1 MKKISSRNIFYSL
14 PAFSFAIPTFP
25 VMIMLPAFFAEVHN
39 FDIAIIGT
47 YIFLA
52 KIIDIASDPIVGWIN
67 DKKILN
73 RKVLIILGSVL
84 CSIGLYKLFIQK
96 QIDYDAYLL
105 VWISVLYLGWTL
117 FQIPYLSIGYDLE
130 KDYFLRT
137 KISANRELFILFG
150 LFFSLGFPMFFN
162 FSNAEL
168 LSLIVYIA
176 IFSGFVGVIVMLNKI
191 PDNRKTNK
199 DVELKSVFKNLKNN
213 NLLVRL
219 MFAWFIN
226 SLANVFPMILFSFY
240 VSYVLGGND
249 SDRQVVLFY
258 YFLFAILGV
267 PFWTYVSKRFGKKRT
282 WVTSLI
288 LSAFFFIFVLFL
300 SKGDIHFFIII
311 SCITGFCL
319 GADLIIPPSI
329 QADLS
334 DVHLNKFK
342 EDISGILF
350 SLITFFNK
358 LSFAVASLFVFS
370 ILSYLN
376 FEANEEINPETKIFI
391 ICSYALTP
399 ILLKCLSSFILMS
412 FRITEMDLKKIQKKI
427 YHMNSSLM
435 KTKY

>member
-1 MKKISSRNIFYSL
+1 
-14 PAFSFAIPTFP
+14 
-25 VMIMLPAFFAEVHN
+25 MLPAFFAEVHN

-73 RKVLIILGSVL
+73 RKLLIILGSVL

-137 KISANRELFILFG
+137 KLSANRELFILFG

-176 IFSGFVGVIVMLNKI
+176 IFSGFIGVLVMLNKI

-412 FRITEMDLKKIQKKI
+412 FRITEMDLKKKFRKKFMVEI
-427 YHMNSSLM
+427 FFFFED
-435 KTKY
+435 

>member
-1 MKKISSRNIFYSL
+1 MR
-14 PAFSFAIPTFP
+14 
-25 VMIMLPAFFAEVHN
+25 PAFFAEVHN

-67 DKKILN
+67 DRKILN

-137 KISANRELFILFG
+137 KLSANRELFILFG

-176 IFSGFVGVIVMLNKI
+176 IFSGFIGVLVMLNKI

-399 ILLKCLSSFILMS
+399 IVLKCLSSFILMS

-427 YHMNSSLM
+427 YG
-435 KTKY
+435 

>member
-1 MKKISSRNIFYSL
+1 ELVKKISSRNIFYSL

-39 FDIAIIGT
+39 FDIAIIGI

-137 KISANRELFILFG
+137 KLSANRELFILFG

-176 IFSGFVGVIVMLNKI
+176 IFSGFIGVLVMLYKI

-267 PFWTYVSKRFGKKRT
+267 PFWTYLSKRFGKKRT

-358 LSFAVASLFVFS
+358 LSFAIASLFTFS

-399 ILLKCLSSFILMS
+399 IVLKCLSSFILMS
-412 FRITEMDLKKIQKKI
+412 FRITETDLKKIQKKI
-427 YHMNSSLM
+427 YG
-435 KTKY
+435 

>member
-1 MKKISSRNIFYSL
+1 
-14 PAFSFAIPTFP
+14 
-25 VMIMLPAFFAEVHN
+25 MLPAFFAEVHN
-39 FDIAIIGT
+39 FDIAIIGI

-52 KIIDIASDPIVGWIN
+52 KLIDIVSDPVVGWIN

-73 RKVLIILGSVL
+73 RKFLIILGSIL
-84 CSIGLYKLFIQK
+84 CSIGLYKLFIQNK
-96 QIDYDAYLL
+96 IDYEAYLL

-137 KISANRELFILFG
+137 KLSANRELFILFG

-176 IFSGFVGVIVMLNKI
+176 IFSGFIGVSVMLYKI
-191 PDNRKTNK
+191 PDNRTTNK

-219 MFAWFIN
+219 MIAWFVN

-240 VSYVLGGND
+240 VSYVLGGSD
-249 SDRQVVLFY
+249 GDRQVVLFY

-267 PFWTYVSKRFGKKRT
+267 PFWTYVSKRFGKKKT
-282 WVTSLI
+282 WVSSLI

-300 SKGDIHFFIII
+300 SKGDLQYFIII

-376 FEANEEINPETKIFI
+376 FEANKEINPETKIFI
-391 ICSYALTP
+391 IFSYALTP

-427 YHMNSSLM
+427 YG
-435 KTKY
+435 

>member
-1 MKKISSRNIFYSL
+1 
-14 PAFSFAIPTFP
+14 
-25 VMIMLPAFFAEVHN
+25 MLPAFFAEVHN

-67 DKKILN
+67 DKKIFN

-137 KISANRELFILFG
+137 KLSANRELFILFG

-176 IFSGFVGVIVMLNKI
+176 IFSGFIGVLVMLNKI

-267 PFWTYVSKRFGKKRT
+267 PFWTYLSKRFGKKRT

-358 LSFAVASLFVFS
+358 LSFAIASLFVFS

-427 YHMNSSLM
+427 YG
-435 KTKY
+435 

>member
-1 MKKISSRNIFYSL
+1 
-14 PAFSFAIPTFP
+14 
-25 VMIMLPAFFAEVHN
+25 MIMLPAFFAEVHN

-73 RKVLIILGSVL
+73 RKLLIILGSVL

-137 KISANRELFILFG
+137 KLSANRELFILFG

-282 WVTSLI
+282 WVSSLI

-358 LSFAVASLFVFS
+358 LSFAIASLFVFS

-399 ILLKCLSSFILMS
+399 IVLKCLSSFILMS

-427 YHMNSSLM
+427 YG
-435 KTKY
+435 

>member
-1 MKKISSRNIFYSL
+1 
-14 PAFSFAIPTFP
+14 
-25 VMIMLPAFFAEVHN
+25 MLPAFFAEVHN

-73 RKVLIILGSVL
+73 RKFLIILGSIL

-137 KISANRELFILFG
+137 KLSANRELFILFG

-176 IFSGFVGVIVMLNKI
+176 IFSGLVGVIVMLNKI

-219 MFAWFIN
+219 MFAWFVN

-240 VSYVLGGND
+240 VSYVLGGSD
-249 SDRQVVLFY
+249 GDRQVVLFY

-267 PFWTYVSKRFGKKRT
+267 PFWTYVSKRFGKKKT
-282 WVTSLI
+282 WVSSLI

-300 SKGDIHFFIII
+300 SKGDLQYFIII

-412 FRITEMDLKKIQKKI
+412 FRITETDLKKIQKKI
-427 YHMNSSLM
+427 YG
-435 KTKY
+435 

>member
-1 MKKISSRNIFYSL
+1 
-14 PAFSFAIPTFP
+14 
-25 VMIMLPAFFAEVHN
+25 MLPAFFAEVHN

-137 KISANRELFILFG
+137 KLSANRELFILFG

-176 IFSGFVGVIVMLNKI
+176 IFSGFIGVLVMLNKI

-267 PFWTYVSKRFGKKRT
+267 PFLTYVSKRFGKKRT

-358 LSFAVASLFVFS
+358 LSFAISSLFVFS

-399 ILLKCLSSFILMS
+399 IVLKCLSSFILMS
-412 FRITEMDLKKIQKKI
+412 FRITETDLKKIQKKI
-427 YHMNSSLM
+427 YG
-435 KTKY
+435 

>member
-1 MKKISSRNIFYSL
+1 
-14 PAFSFAIPTFP
+14 
-25 VMIMLPAFFAEVHN
+25 MLPAFFAEVHN

-137 KISANRELFILFG
+137 KLSANRELFILFG

-427 YHMNSSLM
+427 YG
-435 KTKY
+435 

>member
-1 MKKISSRNIFYSL
+1 
-14 PAFSFAIPTFP
+14 
-25 VMIMLPAFFAEVHN
+25 MLPAFFAEVHN

-137 KISANRELFILFG
+137 KLSANRELFILFG

-176 IFSGFVGVIVMLNKI
+176 IFSGFIGVLVMLNKI

-358 LSFAVASLFVFS
+358 LSFAIASLFVFS

-427 YHMNSSLM
+427 YG
-435 KTKY
+435 

>member
-1 MKKISSRNIFYSL
+1 
-14 PAFSFAIPTFP
+14 
-25 VMIMLPAFFAEVHN
+25 MLPAFFAEVHN

-73 RKVLIILGSVL
+73 RKLLIILGSVL

-137 KISANRELFILFG
+137 KLSANRELFILFG

-162 FSNAEL
+162 FTNAEL

-176 IFSGFVGVIVMLNKI
+176 ILSGFIGVSVMLNKI
-191 PDNRKTNK
+191 PDNRTTNK

-213 NLLVRL
+213 YLLVRL
-219 MFAWFIN
+219 MFAWFVN

-240 VSYVLGGND
+240 VSYVLGGSD
-249 SDRQVVLFY
+249 GDRQVVLFY

-267 PFWTYVSKRFGKKRT
+267 PFWTYVSKRFGKKKT
-282 WVTSLI
+282 WVSSLI

-300 SKGDIHFFIII
+300 SKGDLQYFIII

-358 LSFAVASLFVFS
+358 LSFAIASLFVFS

-427 YHMNSSLM
+427 YG
-435 KTKY
+435 

>member
-1 MKKISSRNIFYSL
+1 
-14 PAFSFAIPTFP
+14 
-25 VMIMLPAFFAEVHN
+25 MLPAFFAEVHN

-73 RKVLIILGSVL
+73 RKLLIILGSVL

-137 KISANRELFILFG
+137 KLSANRELFILFG

-176 IFSGFVGVIVMLNKI
+176 IFSGFIGVSVMLNKI

-267 PFWTYVSKRFGKKRT
+267 PFWTYLSKRFGKKRT

-376 FEANEEINPETKIFI
+376 FEANKEINPETKIFI
-391 ICSYALTP
+391 IFSYALTP

-427 YHMNSSLM
+427 YG
-435 KTKY
+435 

>member
-1 MKKISSRNIFYSL
+1 
-14 PAFSFAIPTFP
+14 
-25 VMIMLPAFFAEVHN
+25 MLPAFFAEVHN

-137 KISANRELFILFG
+137 KLSANRELFILFG

-176 IFSGFVGVIVMLNKI
+176 IFSGFIGVLVMLNKI

-267 PFWTYVSKRFGKKRT
+267 PFWTYLSKRFGKKRT

-391 ICSYALTP
+391 MCSYALTP

-427 YHMNSSLM
+427 YG
-435 KTKY
+435 

>member
-1 MKKISSRNIFYSL
+1 
-14 PAFSFAIPTFP
+14 
-25 VMIMLPAFFAEVHN
+25 MLPAFFAEVHN

-73 RKVLIILGSVL
+73 RKLLIILGSVL

-137 KISANRELFILFG
+137 KLSANRELFILFG
-150 LFFSLGFPMFFN
+150 LFFSLSFPMFFN

-176 IFSGFVGVIVMLNKI
+176 IFSGCIGVLVMLNKI

-267 PFWTYVSKRFGKKRT
+267 PFWTYLSKRFGKKRT

-427 YHMNSSLM
+427 YG
-435 KTKY
+435 

>member
-137 KISANRELFILFG
+137 KLSANRELFILFG

-176 IFSGFVGVIVMLNKI
+176 IFSGFIGVLVMLNKI

-399 ILLKCLSSFILMS
+399 ILLKCLSSFILIS
-412 FRITEMDLKKIQKKI
+412 FRIT
-427 YHMNSSLM
+427 
-435 KTKY
+435 

>member
-1 MKKISSRNIFYSL
+1 
-14 PAFSFAIPTFP
+14 
-25 VMIMLPAFFAEVHN
+25 MLPAFFAEVHN

-137 KISANRELFILFG
+137 KLSANRELFILFG

-358 LSFAVASLFVFS
+358 LSFALASLFVFS

-427 YHMNSSLM
+427 YG
-435 KTKY
+435 

>member
-1 MKKISSRNIFYSL
+1 
-14 PAFSFAIPTFP
+14 
-25 VMIMLPAFFAEVHN
+25 MLPAFFAEVHN

-73 RKVLIILGSVL
+73 RKLLIILGSVL

-137 KISANRELFILFG
+137 KLSANRELFILFG

-176 IFSGFVGVIVMLNKI
+176 IFSGFIGVSVMLYKI
-191 PDNRKTNK
+191 PDNRTTNK

-219 MFAWFIN
+219 MFAWFVN

-240 VSYVLGGND
+240 VSYVLGGSD

-267 PFWTYVSKRFGKKRT
+267 PFWTYVSKRFGKKKT
-282 WVTSLI
+282 WVSSLI

-300 SKGDIHFFIII
+300 SKGDLQYFIII

-376 FEANEEINPETKIFI
+376 FEANKEINPETKIFI
-391 ICSYALTP
+391 IFSYALTP
-399 ILLKCLSSFILMS
+399 ILLKFLSSFILMS

-427 YHMNSSLM
+427 YG
-435 KTKY
+435 

>member
-1 MKKISSRNIFYSL
+1 
-14 PAFSFAIPTFP
+14 
-25 VMIMLPAFFAEVHN
+25 MIMLPAFFAEVHN

-73 RKVLIILGSVL
+73 RKLLIILGSVL

-137 KISANRELFILFG
+137 KLSANRELFILFG

-176 IFSGFVGVIVMLNKI
+176 IFSGFIGVLVMLNKI

-358 LSFAVASLFVFS
+358 LSFAIASLFVFS

-427 YHMNSSLM
+427 YG
-435 KTKY
+435 

>member
-1 MKKISSRNIFYSL
+1 
-14 PAFSFAIPTFP
+14 
-25 VMIMLPAFFAEVHN
+25 MLPAFFAEVHN

-67 DKKILN
+67 DRKILN

-137 KISANRELFILFG
+137 KLSANRELFILFG

-176 IFSGFVGVIVMLNKI
+176 IFSGFIGVLVMLNKI

-412 FRITEMDLKKIQKKI
+412 FRITETDLKKIQKKI
-427 YHMNSSLM
+427 YG
-435 KTKY
+435 

>member
-137 KISANRELFILFG
+137 KLSANRELFILFG

-176 IFSGFVGVIVMLNKI
+176 IFSGFIGVLVMLNKI

-427 YHMNSSLM
+427 YG
-435 KTKY
+435 

>member
-1 MKKISSRNIFYSL
+1 
-14 PAFSFAIPTFP
+14 
-25 VMIMLPAFFAEVHN
+25 MLPAFFAEVHN

-67 DKKILN
+67 DRKILN

-137 KISANRELFILFG
+137 KLSANRELFILFG

-176 IFSGFVGVIVMLNKI
+176 IFSGFIGVSVMLKKI
-191 PDNRKTNK
+191 PDNRTTNK

-358 LSFAVASLFVFS
+358 LSFAIASLFVFS

-427 YHMNSSLM
+427 YG
-435 KTKY
+435 

>member
-1 MKKISSRNIFYSL
+1 
-14 PAFSFAIPTFP
+14 
-25 VMIMLPAFFAEVHN
+25 MLPAFFAEVHN

-73 RKVLIILGSVL
+73 RKLLIILGSVL

-137 KISANRELFILFG
+137 KLSANRELFILFG

-267 PFWTYVSKRFGKKRT
+267 PFWTYLSKRFGKKRT

-358 LSFAVASLFVFS
+358 LSFAIASLFVFS

-427 YHMNSSLM
+427 YG
-435 KTKY
+435 

>member
-1 MKKISSRNIFYSL
+1 
-14 PAFSFAIPTFP
+14 
-25 VMIMLPAFFAEVHN
+25 MIMLPAFFAEVHN

-73 RKVLIILGSVL
+73 RKLLIILGSVL

-137 KISANRELFILFG
+137 KLSANRELFILFG

-427 YHMNSSLM
+427 YG
-435 KTKY
+435 

>member
-1 MKKISSRNIFYSL
+1 
-14 PAFSFAIPTFP
+14 
-25 VMIMLPAFFAEVHN
+25 MIMLPAFFAEVHN

-137 KISANRELFILFG
+137 KLSANRELFILFG

-176 IFSGFVGVIVMLNKI
+176 IFSGFIGVLVMLNKI

-300 SKGDIHFFIII
+300 SKGDIHLFIII

-412 FRITEMDLKKIQKKI
+412 FRITEMDLKIIQKKI
-427 YHMNSSLM
+427 YG
-435 KTKY
+435 

>member
-73 RKVLIILGSVL
+73 RKLLIILGSVL

-137 KISANRELFILFG
+137 KLSANRELFILFG

-176 IFSGFVGVIVMLNKI
+176 IFSGFIGVSVMLKKI
-191 PDNRKTNK
+191 PDNRTTNK

-213 NLLVRL
+213 NLLARL
-219 MFAWFIN
+219 MFAWFVN

-240 VSYVLGGND
+240 VSYVLGGSD

-282 WVTSLI
+282 WVSSLI

-300 SKGDIHFFIII
+300 SEGDIQYFIII

-358 LSFAVASLFVFS
+358 LSFAIASLFVFS

-427 YHMNSSLM
+427 YG
-435 KTKY
+435 

>member
-1 MKKISSRNIFYSL
+1 
-14 PAFSFAIPTFP
+14 
-25 VMIMLPAFFAEVHN
+25 MIMLPAFFAEVHN

-137 KISANRELFILFG
+137 KLSANRELFILFG

-267 PFWTYVSKRFGKKRT
+267 PFWTYLSKRFGKKRT

-358 LSFAVASLFVFS
+358 LSFALASLFVFS

-427 YHMNSSLM
+427 YG
-435 KTKY
+435 

>member
-1 MKKISSRNIFYSL
+1 
-14 PAFSFAIPTFP
+14 
-25 VMIMLPAFFAEVHN
+25 MLPAFFAEVHN

-137 KISANRELFILFG
+137 KLSANRELFILFG
-150 LFFSLGFPMFFN
+150 LFFSLGFPMLFN

-249 SDRQVVLFY
+249 SDRQVVHFY

-267 PFWTYVSKRFGKKRT
+267 PFLTYVSKRFGKKRT

-427 YHMNSSLM
+427 YG
-435 KTKY
+435 

>member
-1 MKKISSRNIFYSL
+1 
-14 PAFSFAIPTFP
+14 
-25 VMIMLPAFFAEVHN
+25 MIMLPAFFAEVHN

-73 RKVLIILGSVL
+73 RKLLIILGSVL

-137 KISANRELFILFG
+137 KLSANRELFILFG
-150 LFFSLGFPMFFN
+150 LFFSLSFPMFFN

-176 IFSGFVGVIVMLNKI
+176 IFSGFIGVLVMLNKI

-427 YHMNSSLM
+427 YG
-435 KTKY
+435 

>member
-1 MKKISSRNIFYSL
+1 
-14 PAFSFAIPTFP
+14 
-25 VMIMLPAFFAEVHN
+25 MLPAFFAEVHN

-105 VWISVLYLGWTL
+105 VWISALYLGWTL

-137 KISANRELFILFG
+137 KLSANRELFILFG

-176 IFSGFVGVIVMLNKI
+176 IFSGFIGVLVMLNKI

-358 LSFAVASLFVFS
+358 LSFAIASLFVFS

-427 YHMNSSLM
+427 YG
-435 KTKY
+435 

>member
-1 MKKISSRNIFYSL
+1 
-14 PAFSFAIPTFP
+14 
-25 VMIMLPAFFAEVHN
+25 MLPAFFAEVHN

-427 YHMNSSLM
+427 YG
-435 KTKY
+435 

>member
-1 MKKISSRNIFYSL
+1 
-14 PAFSFAIPTFP
+14 
-25 VMIMLPAFFAEVHN
+25 MLPAFFAEVHN

-67 DKKILN
+67 DRKILN

-137 KISANRELFILFG
+137 KLSANRELFILFG

-176 IFSGFVGVIVMLNKI
+176 IFSGFIGVLVMLNKI

-226 SLANVFPMILFSFY
+226 RLANVFPMILFSFY

-427 YHMNSSLM
+427 YG
-435 KTKY
+435 

>member
-1 MKKISSRNIFYSL
+1 
-14 PAFSFAIPTFP
+14 
-25 VMIMLPAFFAEVHN
+25 MIMLPAFFAEVHN

-137 KISANRELFILFG
+137 KLSANRELFILFG

-358 LSFAVASLFVFS
+358 LSFAIASLFVFS

-399 ILLKCLSSFILMS
+399 IVLKCLSSFILMS
-412 FRITEMDLKKIQKKI
+412 FRITETDLKKIQKKI
-427 YHMNSSLM
+427 YGLNFFFFED
-435 KTKY
+435 

>member
-1 MKKISSRNIFYSL
+1 
-14 PAFSFAIPTFP
+14 
-25 VMIMLPAFFAEVHN
+25 MLPAFFAEVHN

-137 KISANRELFILFG
+137 KLSANRELFILFG

-176 IFSGFVGVIVMLNKI
+176 IFSGFIGVLVMLNKI

-267 PFWTYVSKRFGKKRT
+267 PFWTYLSKRFGKKRT

-427 YHMNSSLM
+427 YG
-435 KTKY
+435 

>member
-1 MKKISSRNIFYSL
+1 
-14 PAFSFAIPTFP
+14 
-25 VMIMLPAFFAEVHN
+25 MLPAFFAEVHN

-73 RKVLIILGSVL
+73 RKLLIILGSVL

-137 KISANRELFILFG
+137 KLSANRELFILFG
-150 LFFSLGFPMFFN
+150 LFFSLSFPMFFN

-176 IFSGFVGVIVMLNKI
+176 IFSGFIGVLVMLNKI

-267 PFWTYVSKRFGKKRT
+267 PFWTYLSKRFGKKRT

-427 YHMNSSLM
+427 YG
-435 KTKY
+435 

>member
-1 MKKISSRNIFYSL
+1 
-14 PAFSFAIPTFP
+14 
-25 VMIMLPAFFAEVHN
+25 MLPAFFAEVHN

-73 RKVLIILGSVL
+73 RKLLIILGSVL

-137 KISANRELFILFG
+137 KLSANRELFILFG
-150 LFFSLGFPMFFN
+150 LFFSLGFPMLFN

-427 YHMNSSLM
+427 YG
-435 KTKY
+435 

>member
-1 MKKISSRNIFYSL
+1 
-14 PAFSFAIPTFP
+14 
-25 VMIMLPAFFAEVHN
+25 MLPAFFAEVHN

-73 RKVLIILGSVL
+73 RKLLIILGSVL

-137 KISANRELFILFG
+137 KLSANRELFILFG

-176 IFSGFVGVIVMLNKI
+176 IFSGFIGVLVMLNKI

-412 FRITEMDLKKIQKKI
+412 FKITEMDLKKIQKKI
-427 YHMNSSLM
+427 YG
-435 KTKY
+435 